1 MKRTYISEAGKTD
14 LSRDLTIPK
23 IFIEQARRYGPT
35 RVALREKECGI
46 WRPITWEEY
55 YLQVKHISLGLV
67 ELGLKKDDKVAMI
80 GDNRPE
86 GLWAELGTLCAGGVA
101 VWLFQDCLMDEV
113 QYIVDHCDARFL
125 VCEGQEEVDKGL
137 AIRNQCPKLER
148 IIWDDPKGMRHYQ
161 DPILLS
167 LDEVR
172 RLGEEA
178 DRRSPELF
186 EKQALNG
193 HGDEVALLF
202 YTSGTT
208 SEPKGVLLSHHNM
221 LTMGQHL
228 MEVDP
233 CQETDDFVSFLPF
246 AWIGEQMMS
255 ISSGLQLGYTINF
268 PEEPETS
275 MDDLREVGP
284 HVMFAPPRLYEQ
296 MTRNVQVKY
305 LDAGF
310 VKRHAF
316 QLAMKIGYRVADMK
330 FRKERI
336 PWHWRMLRWLA
347 YQTVQRKLRDHL
359 GLSRIRN
366 AYTGGAAMGP
376 DHFRFFHALGVNL
389 KQIYGQ
395 TEIAGIS
402 VVHRTGDIKFDTV
415 GKPIP
420 GTEIQINEDGEITSR
435 SPSVFL
441 GYYKNPEATAKT
453 LVDGWLYSGD
463 RGFIDE
469 DGHLVVFDRSKDVM
483 TLCDGRPFSP
493 QYLETRL
500 KFSPYIKDA
509 WIIGDR
515 RDYVVAVICIDYP
528 VVGRWADSKGINYT
542 SYSELSQK
550 GAVYELVAAQI
561 SDANKDLPEA
571 ARIRKFVNLYKE
583 LDADDD
589 ELTRTRKLRRA
600 FVEKR
605 YETIVN
611 ALYGNQESFRMDT
624 TITYEDGRE
633 VHIDTE
639 LLVKTVG

>member
-1 MKRTYISEAGKTD
+1 VKRTYISEAGKTD

-137 AIRNQCPKLER
+137 AIRDQCPKLER

-167 LDEVR
+167 LQEVR

-186 EKQALNG
+186 EQQALTG

-208 SEPKGVLLSHHNM
+208 SEPKGVLLSHYNM

-316 QLAMKIGYRVADMK
+316 ELAMKIGYRVADMK

-359 GLSRIRN
+359 G
-366 AYTGGAAMGP
+366 
-376 DHFRFFHALGVNL
+376 
-389 KQIYGQ
+389 
-395 TEIAGIS
+395 
-402 VVHRTGDIKFDTV
+402 
-415 GKPIP
+415 
-420 GTEIQINEDGEITSR
+420 
-435 SPSVFL
+435 
-441 GYYKNPEATAKT
+441 
-453 LVDGWLYSGD
+453 
-463 RGFIDE
+463 
-469 DGHLVVFDRSKDVM
+469 
-483 TLCDGRPFSP
+483 
-493 QYLETRL
+493 
-500 KFSPYIKDA
+500 
-509 WIIGDR
+509 
-515 RDYVVAVICIDYP
+515 
-528 VVGRWADSKGINYT
+528 
-542 SYSELSQK
+542 
-550 GAVYELVAAQI
+550 
-561 SDANKDLPEA
+561 
-571 ARIRKFVNLYKE
+571 
-583 LDADDD
+583 
-589 ELTRTRKLRRA
+589 
-600 FVEKR
+600 
-605 YETIVN
+605 
-611 ALYGNQESFRMDT
+611 
-624 TITYEDGRE
+624 
-633 VHIDTE
+633 
-639 LLVKTVG
+639 